1 MKSVLLVD
9 DSKFMRMA
17 NQRAIT
23 RAGYE
28 VRWAGDGEEGLRL
41 AQSNIPD
48 LILLD
53 MLLPKLGGRD
63 VLRALRTNPL
73 TSSIPVVVLSSLP
86 HKIAARLLRE
96 GATAYFDKSTL
107 GLEQSSESLIRIVK
121 QILDGGPKQRDN
133 IEISGVGMQPV
144 ARGGEA

>member
-1 MKSVLLVD
+1 
-9 DSKFMRMA
+9 
-17 NQRAIT
+17 
-23 RAGYE
+23 
-28 VRWAGDGEEGLRL
+28 
-41 AQSNIPD
+41 
-48 LILLD
+48 
-53 MLLPKLGGRD
+53 PKLGGRD

-86 HKIAARLLRE
+86 QKNAARLLRE